1 MVDCN
6 SMFATLKHTIVHNL
20 YSIPGWHTRR
30 RIIVLESDDWGTIR
44 MPNRR
49 IYDLCLKA
57 GYRVDKHPY
66 EHYDSLAT
74 ADDLSALFDVLMRF
88 RDSNGRYPVITANTV
103 LANPDF
109 EKIEADQFRNYYYE
123 LFTRTLERYYPNEN
137 TFKMWRQGIDNGI
150 FHPQFHGREHFNI
163 PEWLDRLAR
172 KDTDALFGFQHG
184 MVGITPKHEGRKNA
198 LMIGLRPKSESQY
211 NFQLSSLTDGLV
223 LFEKIFGYKSL
234 SFIAPSYTWPLE
246 IEPILYKNNVK
257 YIQGAAVHCAPDRF
271 WQIRKIRHYIGEK
284 NRSGQYY
291 IIRNCIFE
299 PSQMEYRDRAVSE
312 CLSQIANAFIWRKPA
327 IISTHRLNYIGRIE
341 ESNRKENLDLLDN
354 LLTNILQRWPD
365 VEFMTSEELGQLIES

>member
-1 MVDCN
+1 
-6 SMFATLKHTIVHNL
+6 
-20 YSIPGWHTRR
+20 
-30 RIIVLESDDWGTIR
+30 

-57 GYRVDKHPY
+57 GYQVDKHPY

-74 ADDLSALFDVLMRF
+74 VDDLSALFDVLMRF

-109 EKIEADQFRNYYYE
+109 EKIEADQFCNYYYE
-123 LFTRTLERYYPNEN
+123 LFTQTLERYYPNEN

-299 PSQMEYRDRAVSE
+299 PSQMEYRDRVVSK